1 MESSCA
7 NKFQVTLPYLTLPY
21 LTLPTWLNFV
31 FRQMNSLFWCKQFP
45 VPVVRELWY
54 KAMKLLN
61 KLKVQIAK
69 MAANL
74 KNALLFSLMSGNS
87 RDRCRAVA
95 YDGLPTRVIA
105 WLTDNPAST

>member
-1 MESSCA
+1 
-7 NKFQVTLPYLTLPY
+7 
-21 LTLPTWLNFV
+21 
-31 FRQMNSLFWCKQFP
+31 
-45 VPVVRELWY
+45 
-54 KAMKLLN
+54 MKLLN

-74 KNALLFSLMSGNS
+74 KNSLLFSLMSGNS

-105 WLTDNPAST
+105 WLTDNPASTGLNVLDRPVEPGDDRAMGVN